1 MPKKTTAKRAV
12 GSKYKPEFCEQV
24 TKLCRLGAIDTEL
37 ADFFGIN
44 KWTLNDW
51 KKRHPDF
58 FAAMKK
64 GKAES
69 DALVG
74 QRLFERAVGYSH
86 PEEKIFCNDGVIVRA
101 ETVKQY
107 APDTTACIFWLKNR
121 RPDLW
126 RDRQE
131 HEHSGKDGGAITVEI
146 VKFAGSKK
154 EDPASA

>member
-1 MPKKTTAKRAV
+1 MGRPSKFRNDFCDQAV
-12 GSKYKPEFCEQV
+12 
-24 TKLCRLGAIDTEL
+24 KLCRLGATDKEL
-37 ADFFGIN
+37 ADFFDIAEQ
-44 KWTLNDW
+44 TLYTW
-51 KKRHPDF
+51 KKQHPEF
-58 FAAMKK
+58 LEALKE

-74 QRLFERAVGYSH
+74 QRLFERAIGYSH
-86 PEEKIFCNDGVIVRA
+86 PEEKIFCNGGEVVRA

-131 HEHSGKDGGAITVEI
+131 VTGADGGPLSINLI
-146 VKFAGSKK
+146 RFADSNTS
-154 EDPASA
+154 E